1 MTHVFL
7 SRTRKRRRVA
17 FFTNNNTLFFVCVV
31 SIRIVFLINKLES
44 LFFTNERVLKRL
56 LLNVYVRCLKL
67 SVKKMMMHHVVT
79 PHTPRIS
86 LFFSLSKKK
95 KFSLFSLSPEKD
107 RRELFAFF
115 PHADRE
121 RKKDLLFCCVSVVK
135 RLKVHFF
142 LSLCQNE

>member
-67 SVKKMMMHHVVT
+67 RVKKMMMHHVVT
-79 PHTPRIS
+79 PHTTRIS
-86 LFFSLSKKK
+86 LFCVLSDKKNLVNSL
-95 KFSLFSLSPEKD
+95 LPEKD

-115 PHADRE
+115 PPQTEKE
-121 RKKDLLFCCVSVVK
+121 RRICCFCCVSVVK

-142 LSLCQNE
+142 LISV

>member
-56 LLNVYVRCLKL
+56 LLNVYARCLKL

-79 PHTPRIS
+79 PHTTRIS
-86 LFFSLSKKK
+86 LRYPKKK
-95 KFSLFSLSPEKD
+95 N
-107 RRELFAFF
+107 FAFF
-115 PHADRE
+115 PPPARRK
-121 RKKDLLFCCVSVVK
+121 RKKDLLFLLFSTQST
-135 RLKVHFF
+135 FF
-142 LSLCQNE
+142 SQSQNVEKTTKNERNSL